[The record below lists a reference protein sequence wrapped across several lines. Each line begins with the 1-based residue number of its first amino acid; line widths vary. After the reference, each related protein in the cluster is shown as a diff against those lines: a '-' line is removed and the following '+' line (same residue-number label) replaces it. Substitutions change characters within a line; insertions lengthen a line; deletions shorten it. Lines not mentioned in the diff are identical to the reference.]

1 MEISSGIK
9 NYFIALSASLFQ
21 AVNYTISNANIMK
34 GSRLYIDI
42 FKVFQD
48 LVATESFSKAAKINF
63 ITQSAV
69 SQQISFLE
77 NYLGKQLIIRGK
89 GKFAL
94 THEGEIFLRGCKEM
108 LHIYQM
114 TMGKMDAPLGEFSQ
128 TVNIESIYSIGY
140 YHLPTLVKSFMKK
153 YRQINLH
160 LEYNRSDRIYTNVI
174 QGLCDFGIVAYPW
187 QHPLVD
193 IKQGEKEKLV
203 CVCAPK
209 YQLAR
214 RNKIS
219 LKDLNKRDFVG
230 FIKEIPTRNAID
242 EIFKDH
248 DVKVNFVNN
257 YDNVEILKRSLELGE
272 CFSLLPENTIQQEIN
287 NKDLVSIPIAEG
299 PFFRKTGIITR
310 KDRPLSQATHT
321 VIKHLSA

>member
-69 SQQISFLE
+69 SQQIAFLE
-77 NYLGKQLIIRGK
+77 DYLGKQLIIRGK

-94 THEGEIFLRGCKEM
+94 THEGEIFLRACKEM
-108 LHIYQM
+108 LHIYQD
-114 TMGKMDAPLGEFSQ
+114 TMSQMNTPLGEFSQ

-272 CFSLLPENTIQQEIN
+272 CFSLLPENTIQQEI
-287 NKDLVSIPIAEG
+287 KDETLISMPIAEG
-299 PFFRKTGIITR
+299 PFFRETGIITR

-321 VIKHLSA
+321 VIKHLLA